1 MPFYFPIHIS
11 EYPFLRAFVKVVEDI
26 ERARGNATER
36 HRAAC
41 GTLHASRA
49 LATVLEIAQFV
60 CMPGRDVVVV
70 VAGLVGYLVNGHGL
84 AHVCTNPP
92 VGMDVADVIYIY
104 RVP

>member
-1 MPFYFPIHIS
+1 MEH
-11 EYPFLRAFVKVVEDI
+11 I
-26 ERARGNATER
+26 ERAGGNATER

-49 LATVLEIAQFV
+49 LATVLEIAQLV

-70 VAGLVGYLVNGHGL
+70 VAGLVGYLANKHGL
-84 AHVCTNPP
+84 AHVGANPP
-92 VGMDVADVIYIY
+92 VGMDVTDVICIY